1 MASPGRLP
9 MVCAIFDA
17 QTDIAPNALESFDD
31 HRCAGIA
38 EACKRHGLHLGL
50 HTLSAV
56 NVAEISPFLR
66 NAVDRYLQAYVDL
79 AARLGAEW
87 VVVHGGYHFTS
98 DMRLRKQAAIDRLKP
113 PLQPS
118 RHFLRC
124 ATPCGRSSLSPN
136 PLHVPNGYFQLN
148 EKTYQSMSSSAS
160 PPAICGSEGL
170 RPSSASHSAICCRA
184 SSKARL
190 NDLSCRSA

>member
-1 MASPGRLP
+1 

-79 AARLGAEW
+79 AARLRSAILLLSELALA
-87 VVVHGGYHFTS
+87 
-98 DMRLRKQAAIDRLKP
+98 MIDRKV
-113 PLQPS
+113 S
-118 RHFLRC
+118 H
-124 ATPCGRSSLSPN
+124 
-136 PLHVPNGYFQLN
+136 
-148 EKTYQSMSSSAS
+148 
-160 PPAICGSEGL
+160 SEGSGATAEEEASGDRS
-170 RPSSASHSAICCRA
+170 RPACAAAYR
-184 SSKARL
+184 R
-190 NDLSCRSA
+190 